1 MNCEKIPTFRL
12 RNRISFCAIYSIVE
26 AIFAPAVPSAFQLLS
41 VNRHSFV
48 DTSVPVLRSLSH
60 MNSRSLR
67 RFIVVVILLAAI
79 KPVRSEQPSLH
90 SHREFKIGVLVS
102 LTGSWNSLGQNTV
115 AALQLANEQLQA
127 EAKAEHGGYRFHLFV
142 RDTQL
147 APAKAL
153 AAIQDLDK
161 RGVKIVIGPQSSAEV
176 AMIKPYADAHNILV
190 ISQGST
196 ASSLAIADD
205 NIFRFCPNDMR
216 EAEAIV
222 ALMWHDGIR
231 TLVPLWRN
239 DAGNNGLHDSVKADF
254 EKLGGTVTTGYQYQP
269 TTTDFSAAT
278 TSVASQITTLLIAGA
293 DPDSVGI
300 YLAAFDEVVSV
311 FHSAASNSTLSS
323 THWYGSDG
331 VALSAALVGD
341 SDAAAFAA
349 SAGYPNPT
357 FGLPDALQSLWQP
370 VANAIEARTGITADA
385 FALSAYD
392 ALFVVAQALQDAG
405 NLKDFARFKE
415 AFVNAA
421 NAYSGVTGSTAL
433 DSAGD
438 RLNADFDFWAVR
450 LTNGSYDWA
459 RIGTYTNG
467 TLTLF

>member
-1 MNCEKIPTFRL
+1 MNCEKNTDI
-12 RNRISFCAIYSIVE
+12 
-26 AIFAPAVPSAFQLLS
+26 PSAKPHSIPRYLFNCRDASLLPS
-41 VNRHSFV
+41 NFPSFSASLV
-48 DTSVPVLRSLSH
+48 TRSLTLQYRSCDH
-60 MNSRSLR
+60 RCNMSSRSLR
-67 RFIVVVILLAAI
+67 RFIVAVILLAAI
-79 KPVRSEQPSLH
+79 NPVRSEQPSLH

-115 AALQLANEQLQA
+115 AALQLAKEQLQA
-127 EAKAEHGGYRFHLFV
+127 TARAEHGGYRFHLFV

-147 APAKAL
+147 DPAKAL

-161 RGVKIVIGPQSSAEV
+161 RGVKIVIGPQSSSEV

-196 ASSLAIADD
+196 ASSLAIAGD

-231 TLVPLWRN
+231 TIVPLWRN

-254 EKLGGTVTTGYQYQP
+254 ENMGGTVATGYQYQP

-278 TSVASQITTLLIAGA
+278 TSVASQISTLLIAGA
-293 DPDSVGI
+293 DPSSVGI
-300 YLAAFDEVVSV
+300 YLAAFDEVVGV

-323 THWYGSDG
+323 AHWYGSDG

-349 SAGYPNPT
+349 NAGYPNPT

-392 ALFVVAQALQDAG
+392 ALFVVEQTLQDAG
-405 NLKDFARFKE
+405 NLKDFAGFKA

-421 NAYSGVTGSTAL
+421 NTYSGVTGSTAL
-433 DSAGD
+433 DGAGD
-438 RLNADFDFWAVR
+438 RLNADFDFWVVR
-450 LTNGSYDWA
+450 LTNGNYGWA
-459 RIGTYTNG
+459 RIGSYTNG

>member
-1 MNCEKIPTFRL
+1 M
-12 RNRISFCAIYSIVE
+12 S
-26 AIFAPAVPSAFQLLS
+26 
-41 VNRHSFV
+41 
-48 DTSVPVLRSLSH
+48 
-60 MNSRSLR
+60 SRSLR
-67 RFIVVVILLAAI
+67 RFTVFILLLAAI
-79 KPVRSEQPSLH
+79 NPVRSEQPFLH

-127 EAKAEHGGYRFHLFV
+127 TAKAEHGGYRFHLFV

-147 APAKAL
+147 DPTKAL

-196 ASSLAIADD
+196 ASSLAISGD

-231 TLVPLWRN
+231 TIVPLWRD

-269 TTTDFSAAT
+269 ATTDFSAAT
-278 TSVASQITTLLIAGA
+278 TSVTSQIT
-293 DPDSVGI
+293 
-300 YLAAFDEVVSV
+300 
-311 FHSAASNSTLSS
+311 
-323 THWYGSDG
+323 
-331 VALSAALVGD
+331 
-341 SDAAAFAA
+341 
-349 SAGYPNPT
+349 
-357 FGLPDALQSLWQP
+357 
-370 VANAIEARTGITADA
+370 
-385 FALSAYD
+385 
-392 ALFVVAQALQDAG
+392 
-405 NLKDFARFKE
+405 DFASFKA
-415 AFVNAA
+415 AFVNTA
-421 NAYSGVTGSTAL
+421 NAYSGITGSTAL

-450 LTNGSYDWA
+450 LTNGNYGWA
-459 RIGTYTNG
+459 RIGAYTNG